1 MISTK
6 KVIKN
11 LEKLIDEMEKL
22 NLRKV
27 ISVSLSR
34 TNRNIPKVTKANIYL
49 GGKMKKI
56 ITVLLLTTIFLGGC
70 TNSQTQQLV
79 EQQNSEVMALQE
91 AKKAILARP
100 TKNAQELLQKK
111 AELKVINDEIKA
123 AQEAQA
129 KAQDIQNQKTNNTI
143 KGVLTGVGAAIG
155 TAATIHQ
162 ITK

>member
-1 MISTK
+1 
-6 KVIKN
+6 
-11 LEKLIDEMEKL
+11 
-22 NLRKV
+22 
-27 ISVSLSR
+27 
-34 TNRNIPKVTKANIYL
+34 
-49 GGKMKKI
+49 MKKI

-100 TKNAQELLQKK
+100 TKNAQELKQKK
-111 AELKVINDEIKA
+111 AELKVIKDEIKA
-123 AQEAQA
+123 AQEAKA